1 MDIRDIMENSMGY
14 SGFEYINDTAVHTA
28 PSNRFYCAIQV
39 ISDAVFSAIVPAPTG
54 NTFTGEVIPTGTI
67 LYGNFQSITLTSGKV
82 IAYKGV

>member
-1 MDIRDIMENSMGY
+1 MYNRDIMENSMGY
-14 SGFEYINDTAVHTA
+14 GGFEYINDKAAHVPALNT
-28 PSNRFYCAIQV
+28 FYSSIQV